1 MPVLENAFRLGLALL
16 AITFTAQISGAQFHT
31 YDRWEIHY
39 IALNTTFLT
48 PKIAATYGI
57 TRGPDRGLVNI
68 SVLEDGQPV
77 ARPLRGSFRNLL
89 GQTTTLRFEE
99 VREGESV
106 YYLAPFRFQDRETLR
121 FELEVTFPCEVDVA
135 FRSSRCERGDD
146 GEYVHVEQVRF
157 QQALHVD
164 D

>member
-1 MPVLENAFRLGLALL
+1 MVERVIRFVVIGLVA
-16 AITFTAQISGAQFHT
+16 TFAGTAHAAQFHA

-48 PKIAATYGI
+48 PKIAAAYGI

-68 SVLEDGQPV
+68 SILEDGKAV

-89 GQTTTLRFEE
+89 GQTTELRFEE
-99 VREGESV
+99 VREGESI
-106 YYLAPFRFQDRETLR
+106 YYLAPYRFQDRETLR
-121 FELEVTFPCEVDVA
+121 FELEVRFPCEVEAVLRA
-135 FRSSRCERGDD
+135 SRCERGED
-146 GEYVHVEQVRF
+146 GEYAHVEVVRF
-157 QQALHVD
+157 QQELHVD